1 MKELRIVLIE
11 DEPVTAR
18 NLAYI
23 LQTLDSS
30 IRIVAMPGSVS
41 EATAWFI
48 SNKDQYD
55 LVFMDVRLAD
65 GVSFD
70 IFKKAPVT
78 RAVIFVTA
86 YHDYAIEAFKNN
98 GIDYILKPFN
108 EREIQRA
115 LNKYA
120 QLVRPAEVN
129 TDDGPKLASLL
140 EEFSAR
146 VRSYKR
152 SFLVNYRDKLI
163 PLETGRIVWFYTAHE
178 LVYAHVND
186 GRQYVL
192 EETLEQLESQVDPQ
206 FFFRANRQFIINRT
220 AITEI
225 EYYLHGRLWVKL
237 DPSPAEKVLISK
249 ARAPQFKNWLN
260 R

>member
-18 NLAYI
+18 NLSYI
-23 LQTLDSS
+23 LQS
-30 IRIVAMPGSVS
+30 IDNNIQIVAMLGSVS
-41 EATAWFI
+41 EATEWFI
-48 SNKDQYD
+48 KNNEQYD

-70 IFKKAPVT
+70 IFKKVRIT
-78 RAVIFVTA
+78 KAVIFVTA

-108 EREIQRA
+108 EQEIQRA

-120 QLVRPAEVN
+120 QLVRPMHVN
-129 TDDGPKLASLL
+129 TDGSKLASLL
-140 EEFSAR
+140 EELNTR
-146 VRSYKR
+146 VRSYKK
-152 SFLVNYRDKLI
+152 SFLVSYRDKLI
-163 PLETGRIVWFYTAHE
+163 PLEAGKIVWFHTAHE
-178 LVYAHVND
+178 LVYAHVVD
-186 GRQYVL
+186 GRQYTL
-192 EETLEQLESQVDPQ
+192 EDTLEQLESQVDPQ
-206 FFFRANRQFIINRT
+206 LFFRANRQFIINRT

-225 EYYLHGRLWVKL
+225 EYYFNGRLWVKL
-237 DPSPAEKVLISK
+237 DPAPSEKVLISK

-260 R
+260 G

>member
-18 NLAYI
+18 NLSYI
-23 LQTLDSS
+23 LQTLDSN
-30 IRIVAMPGSVS
+30 IRIVAMHGSVS
-41 EATAWFI
+41 EATSWF
-48 SNKDQYD
+48 STNSDQYD

-70 IFKKAPVT
+70 IFKKVQIT
-78 RAVIFVTA
+78 KAVIFVTA

-108 EREIQRA
+108 EQEIQRA
-115 LNKYA
+115 LHKYSH
-120 QLVRPAEVN
+120 LVRPVEVN
-129 TDDGPKLASLL
+129 KEGAKLASLL
-140 EEFSAR
+140 EEFNTR

-152 SFLVNYRDKLI
+152 SFLVSYRDKLI
-163 PLETGRIVWFYTAHE
+163 PLETSKIVWFYTAHE
-178 LVYAHVND
+178 LVYAHVSD
-186 GRQYVL
+186 GRQYTL
-192 EETLEQLESQVDPQ
+192 DDTLEQLESQVDPQ
-206 FFFRANRQFIINRT
+206 IFFRANRQYIINRT

-225 EYYLHGRLWVKL
+225 EYYFQGRLLVKL
-237 DPSPAEKVLISK
+237 DPSPSEKVLISK

-260 R
+260 G